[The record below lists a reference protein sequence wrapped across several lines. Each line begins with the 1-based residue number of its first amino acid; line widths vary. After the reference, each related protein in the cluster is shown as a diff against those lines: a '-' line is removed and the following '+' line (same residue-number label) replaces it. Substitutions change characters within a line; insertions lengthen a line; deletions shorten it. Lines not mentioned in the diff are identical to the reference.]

1 MRAGFRIAVLAV
13 AASLAACGSSHSR
26 PVSAVSSATHSTQQ
40 LHLLVPWTRIGD
52 ITLGETLKQ
61 LHSEYGAE
69 GPYGYQLHGGTVDVE
84 ANMPPLNHV
93 NWIYFTTRYYRTKS
107 GFGIGSKIPFGACV
121 KTWTHTCGHRWHG
134 FVWNEV
140 YKAQGCGCWAK
151 VGTGATSLRPSVS
164 NFGKPWV
171 TLYIKHGLVTAIL
184 LSSKYV
190 D

>member
-1 MRAGFRIAVLAV
+1 LLALGV
-13 AASLAACGSSHSR
+13 TALLLAACGSSNSR
-26 PVSAVSSATHSTQQ
+26 PTSTVTRSKHQS
-40 LHLLVPWTRIGD
+40 HLLAPWTRIGD

-61 LHSEYGAE
+61 LHAAYGPE
-69 GPYGYQLHGGTVDVE
+69 RWYGYRLHGGTVDVE
-84 ANMPPLNHV
+84 ANMPPPNHV
-93 NWIYFTTRYYRTKS
+93 NWIYFTTRYYKTKD
-107 GFGIGSKIPFGACV
+107 GFGIGSKIPLGACV

-140 YKAQGCGCWAK
+140 YKDQVCGCWAK

-164 NFGKPWV
+164 TFGKPWV
-171 TLYIKHGLVTAIL
+171 ILYVRHGRVSAIL